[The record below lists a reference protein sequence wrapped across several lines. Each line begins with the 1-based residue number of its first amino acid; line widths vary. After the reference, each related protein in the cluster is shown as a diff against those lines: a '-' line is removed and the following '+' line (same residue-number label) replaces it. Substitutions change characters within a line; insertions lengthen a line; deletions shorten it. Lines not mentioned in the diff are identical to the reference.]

1 MTCAGS
7 RKGGC
12 SFRKCKCR
20 RRVDHAR
27 PCVFCT
33 SILSAT
39 KNQKKEAKK
48 KKIGIH
54 RKSESPRSF
63 LVSPRFL
70 YFSRDQKFNEWRL
83 ESTGGKG
90 AKRGIKKGGKWTASK
105 SASLVAVRQIYAA
118 ICASNNLAGTMKRVP
133 TKFFSGHAAVLA
145 RDAINSRP

>member
-1 MTCAGS
+1 MQAPS
-7 RKGGC
+7 RPRSSVC
-12 SFRKCKCR
+12 LLYEYSLR
-20 RRVDHAR
+20 H
-27 PCVFCT
+27 
-33 SILSAT
+33 
-39 KNQKKEAKK
+39 QKPEERSKK
-48 KKIGIH
+48 KKKEKNWHTQKI
-54 RKSESPRSF
+54 REPRSF

-133 TKFFSGHAAVLA
+133 TKFFSGHAAALA

>member
-1 MTCAGS
+1 MPVLGKADAPFENVNAGAES
-7 RKGGC
+7 TTLVRVSFVRVFSPPPKTRRK
-12 SFRKCKCR
+12 K
-20 RRVDHAR
+20 
-27 PCVFCT
+27 
-33 SILSAT
+33 
-39 KNQKKEAKK
+39 QKK
-48 KKIGIH
+48 KKEKNWHTQKI
-54 RKSESPRSF
+54 REPRSF

-133 TKFFSGHAAVLA
+133 TKFFSGHAAALA